1 MENKLKKSEIAKLKK
16 QMFKALEDLPQR
28 QYIDDTHAR
37 AWIDQVVAQ
46 EPDRAFW
53 HIDRLRGIGGSEI
66 GVLLGG
72 EDGEFHPFS
81 DGRQITKQKLLLE
94 GLTPPNG
101 DLKRGTMMEDMAESL
116 YFEQIEKR
124 GAKSILTDDLKAIIN
139 AYRNEDHPWLVGNPD
154 GIIQEKNGDVYIVDY
169 KVPMPSQI
177 DHIQSIGVPFYYEAQ
192 LHHYKLILDDLKD
205 LGLNVK
211 GLKLC
216 PLNLKTFEVEE
227 YDVPVREELLE
238 QILETGDKYWN
249 NYVLK
254 GRAAPLIQ
262 LRNTSHLSKVE
273 FELIDT
279 DPDGNTIT
287 IPQIVEDDREDNGP
301 KKNGL
306 VKFEGHDI
314 TVNAEKFTQRVS
326 NHLDR
331 YYMWRNMALEA
342 MDMSDTYKE
351 AIEMDMPKALLKS
364 QVETIR
370 NNGAEMRI
378 QQTYDEDKV
387 KDMIRKIAMEAGISR
402 EEVDVL
408 LNSDE
413 LKKPAEYDAEKII
426 ETLDTELGIN
436 VRKDSRFDSAI
447 SKPAQIRID
456 ALLGLK
462 RKMDPENRHDITET
476 IDPSGIKI
484 SIALERDPPGP
495 LSDVKLDL
503 RRNVRAGM
511 GSIIRD
517 SIDSTMSIR
526 RDAEASHAL
535 MKRQKEQAA
544 ANAKRLKAEEREAE
558 QEKKREE
565 AARKKE
571 DARAEREADRAARKA
586 EKEANANPKR
596 PKA

>member
-16 QMFKALEDLPQR
+16 QMFKALDDLPQR
-28 QYIDDTHAR
+28 QFIDDTHAR
-37 AWIDQVVAQ
+37 AWIDQVVGQ

-81 DGRQITKQKLLLE
+81 DARQISRQKLLLE

-116 YFEQIEKR
+116 YFEQIAKR

-139 AYRNEDHPWLVGNPD
+139 AYRNEEHPWLVGNPD

-177 DHIQSIGVPFYYEAQ
+177 DHIQSVGVPFYYEAQ
-192 LHHYKLILDDLKD
+192 LHHYKLILDDLKE

-227 YDVPVREELLE
+227 YDVPVRPELSE
-238 QILETGDKYWN
+238 QILEVGDKYWN

-254 GRAAPLIQ
+254 GRPAPLIQ

-279 DPDGNTIT
+279 DPEGNTIT
-287 IPQIVEDDREDNGP
+287 IPAIVEDDRQDDGP

-306 VKFEGHDI
+306 LKFEGHDI
-314 TVNAEKFTQRVS
+314 TVNVEQFTSRVS
-326 NHLDR
+326 SHLDR

-351 AIEMDMPKALLKS
+351 AVEMSMPKALLRS

-378 QQTYDEDKV
+378 QQTYDEEKL
-387 KDMIRKIAMEAGISR
+387 KDMIRKIATESGISR
-402 EEVDVL
+402 KEVDVL

-413 LKKPAEYDAEKII
+413 LKKPAEYDAEKLI
-426 ETLDTELGIN
+426 ECLDKEFNIN
-436 VRKDSRFDSAI
+436 VRKDAKFDSAI
-447 SKPAQIRID
+447 SKPSQIRID

-462 RKMDPENRHDITET
+462 RKMDPENRYDVTDT

-484 SIALERDPPGP
+484 SIALEKDPPGP
-495 LSDVKLDL
+495 LSDVKVDL
-503 RRNVRAGM
+503 RRSVRAGM
-511 GSIIRD
+511 GSIIREN
-517 SIDSTMSIR
+517 IDQTMSIR
-526 RDAEASHAL
+526 RDANASHAL
-535 MKRQKEQAA
+535 LQRQKEEAAIAAKALKEKERLEARERKEAEKQKEREEKAA
-544 ANAKRLKAEEREAE
+544 AKAAAK
-558 QEKKREE
+558 
-565 AARKKE
+565 AA
-571 DARAEREADRAARKA
+571 
-586 EKEANANPKR
+586 NPSPKR

>member
-1 MENKLKKSEIAKLKK
+1 MKNKLKPSEVAKLKK
-16 QMFKALEDLPQR
+16 QMFKELATLPQR

-37 AWIDQVVAQ
+37 AWIDQVVER
-46 EPDRAFW
+46 EPERAFW
-53 HIDRLRGIGGSEI
+53 HIARLKGIGGSEI

-94 GLTPPNG
+94 GLTPSNG

-124 GAKSILTDDLKAIIN
+124 GAKSILTDDLKEIID
-139 AYRNEDHPWLVGNPD
+139 AYTNEEHPWLVGNPD

-227 YDVPVREELLE
+227 YDVPVRPELLD
-238 QILETGDKYWN
+238 QILEVGDKYWDG
-249 NYVLK
+249 YVLK

-279 DPDGNTIT
+279 DPEGNTIT

-314 TVNAEKFTQRVS
+314 TVDVEKFVKRIS

-351 AIEMDMPKALLKS
+351 AIEMDMPKGMLKS

-378 QQTYDEDKV
+378 QQTYDEEKV
-387 KDMIRKIAMEAGISR
+387 KDMIRKIAGEAGVPR
-402 EEVDVL
+402 EEIDIL
-408 LNSDE
+408 LNSDD
-413 LKKPAEYDAEKII
+413 LKKPAEFDPEKMIEII
-426 ETLDTELGIN
+426 YNEFGID
-436 VRKDSRFDSAI
+436 VRKDERFSPAI

-462 RKMDPENRHDITET
+462 RKLDPENRHDITET

-495 LSDVKLDL
+495 LSDVKVDL
-503 RRNVRAGM
+503 RRNVRNGM
-511 GSIIRD
+511 GSIIREN
-517 SIDSTMSIR
+517 IDSTMSIR
-526 RDAEASHAL
+526 RDANASHAL
-535 MKRQKEQAA
+535 MQRQKEEAA
-544 ANAKRLKAEEREAE
+544 AAAKALKEKERAEAKAKKEEEAKKERE
-558 QEKKREE
+558 EK
-565 AARKKE
+565 AAAKAK
-571 DARAEREADRAARKA
+571 AKAD
-586 EKEANANPKR
+586 KEANAKPKR

>member
-1 MENKLKKSEIAKLKK
+1 MVL
-16 QMFKALEDLPQR
+16 FK
-28 QYIDDTHAR
+28 
-37 AWIDQVVAQ
+37 
-46 EPDRAFW
+46 
-53 HIDRLRGIGGSEI
+53 
-66 GVLLGG
+66 
-72 EDGEFHPFS
+72 
-81 DGRQITKQKLLLE
+81 
-94 GLTPPNG
+94 
-101 DLKRGTMMEDMAESL
+101 
-116 YFEQIEKR
+116 
-124 GAKSILTDDLKAIIN
+124 
-139 AYRNEDHPWLVGNPD
+139 
-154 GIIQEKNGDVYIVDY
+154 KNGDVYIVDY

-526 RDAEASHAL
+526 RDADASHAL
-535 MKRQKEQAA
+535 MKRQKEEAA
-544 ANAKRLKAEEREAE
+544 AAAKALK
-558 QEKKREE
+558 EKEK
-565 AARKKE
+565 A
-571 DARAEREADRAARKA
+571 DAKAKREADAQKEREEKAAAKAKAKA
-586 EKEANANPKR
+586 EKEANAKPKR

>member
-1 MENKLKKSEIAKLKK
+1 
-16 QMFKALEDLPQR
+16 
-28 QYIDDTHAR
+28 
-37 AWIDQVVAQ
+37 
-46 EPDRAFW
+46 
-53 HIDRLRGIGGSEI
+53 
-66 GVLLGG
+66 
-72 EDGEFHPFS
+72 
-81 DGRQITKQKLLLE
+81 
-94 GLTPPNG
+94 
-101 DLKRGTMMEDMAESL
+101 
-116 YFEQIEKR
+116 
-124 GAKSILTDDLKAIIN
+124 
-139 AYRNEDHPWLVGNPD
+139 
-154 GIIQEKNGDVYIVDY
+154 
-169 KVPMPSQI
+169 
-177 DHIQSIGVPFYYEAQ
+177 
-192 LHHYKLILDDLKD
+192 
-205 LGLNVK
+205 
-211 GLKLC
+211 
-216 PLNLKTFEVEE
+216 
-227 YDVPVREELLE
+227 
-238 QILETGDKYWN
+238 
-249 NYVLK
+249 
-254 GRAAPLIQ
+254 
-262 LRNTSHLSKVE
+262 
-273 FELIDT
+273 
-279 DPDGNTIT
+279 

-526 RDAEASHAL
+526 RDADASHAL

-586 EKEANANPKR
+586 EKEANAKPKR

>member
-16 QMFKALEDLPQR
+16 QMFKALDDLPQR
-28 QYIDDTHAR
+28 QFIDDTHAR
-37 AWIDQVVAQ
+37 AWIDQVVGQ

-81 DGRQITKQKLLLE
+81 DARQISRQKLLLE

-116 YFEQIEKR
+116 YFEQIAKR

-139 AYRNEDHPWLVGNPD
+139 AYRNEEHPWLVGNPD

-177 DHIQSIGVPFYYEAQ
+177 DHIQSVGVPFYYEAQ
-192 LHHYKLILDDLKD
+192 LHHYKLILDDLKE

-227 YDVPVREELLE
+227 YDVPVRPELSE
-238 QILETGDKYWN
+238 QILEVGDKYWN

-254 GRAAPLIQ
+254 GRPAPLIQ

-279 DPDGNTIT
+279 DPEGNTIT
-287 IPQIVEDDREDNGP
+287 IPAIVEDDRQDDGP

-306 VKFEGHDI
+306 LKFEGHDI
-314 TVNAEKFTQRVS
+314 TVNVEQFTSRVS
-326 NHLDR
+326 SHLDR

-351 AIEMDMPKALLKS
+351 AVEMSMPKALLRS

-378 QQTYDEDKV
+378 QQTYDEEKL
-387 KDMIRKIAMEAGISR
+387 KDMIRKIATESGISR

-413 LKKPAEYDAEKII
+413 LKKPAEYDAEKLI
-426 ETLDTELGIN
+426 ECLDKEFNIN
-436 VRKDSRFDSAI
+436 VRKDAKFDSAI
-447 SKPAQIRID
+447 SKPSQIRID

-462 RKMDPENRHDITET
+462 RKMDPENRYDVTDT

-484 SIALERDPPGP
+484 SIALEKDPPGP
-495 LSDVKLDL
+495 LSDVKVDL
-503 RRNVRAGM
+503 RRSVRAGM
-511 GSIIRD
+511 GSIIREN
-517 SIDSTMSIR
+517 IDQTMSIR
-526 RDAEASHAL
+526 RDANASHAL
-535 MKRQKEQAA
+535 LQRQKEEAAIAAKALKEKEKLEARERKEAEKQKEREEKAA
-544 ANAKRLKAEEREAE
+544 AKAAAK
-558 QEKKREE
+558 
-565 AARKKE
+565 AA
-571 DARAEREADRAARKA
+571 
-586 EKEANANPKR
+586 NPSPKR

>member
-1 MENKLKKSEIAKLKK
+1 MEKKLKNSEIAKLKK
-16 QMFKALEDLPQR
+16 QMFKALDDLPQR
-28 QYIDDTHAR
+28 QFIDDTHAR
-37 AWIDQVVAQ
+37 AWIDQVVGQ

-66 GVLLGG
+66 GVLLGS

-81 DGRQITKQKLLLE
+81 DARQISRQKLLLE

-116 YFEQIEKR
+116 YFEQIAKR

-139 AYRNEDHPWLVGNPD
+139 AYRNEEHPWLVGNPD

-177 DHIQSIGVPFYYEAQ
+177 DHIQSVGVPFYYEAQ
-192 LHHYKLILDDLKD
+192 LHHYKLILDDLKE

-227 YDVPVREELLE
+227 YDVPVRPELSD
-238 QILETGDKYWN
+238 QILEVGDKYWN

-254 GRAAPLIQ
+254 GRPAPLIQ
-262 LRNTSHLSKVE
+262 LRNTSQLSKVE

-279 DPDGNTIT
+279 DVNGNTIT
-287 IPQIVEDDREDNGP
+287 IPAIVEDDREDNGP

-306 VKFEGHDI
+306 LKFEGHDI
-314 TVNAEKFTQRVS
+314 TVNVEQFKQKVS
-326 NHLDR
+326 SHLDR

-351 AIEMDMPKALLKS
+351 AVEMSMPRALLRS

-378 QQTYDEDKV
+378 QQTYDEEKL
-387 KDMIRKIAMEAGISR
+387 KDMIRKIAMESGVPR
-402 EEVDVL
+402 EQVDVL
-408 LNSDE
+408 LNSDD
-413 LKKPAEYDAEKII
+413 LKKPAEYDSEKMIDC
-426 ETLDTELGIN
+426 LDTEFGIN
-436 VRKDSRFDSAI
+436 VRKDPRFDSAI
-447 SKPAQIRID
+447 SKPAQIRVD
-456 ALLGLK
+456 ALLALK
-462 RKMDPENRHDITET
+462 RKMDPENRYDVTDT

-484 SIALERDPPGP
+484 SIALEKDPPGP
-495 LSDVKLDL
+495 LSDVKVDL
-503 RRNVRAGM
+503 RRSVRAGM
-511 GSIIRD
+511 GSIIREN
-517 SIDSTMSIR
+517 IDQTMSIR
-526 RDAEASHAL
+526 RDANASHAL
-535 MKRQKEQAA
+535 LQRQKEEAA
-544 ANAKRLKAEEREAE
+544 IAAKALK
-558 QEKKREE
+558 EKEKEE
-565 AARKKE
+565 A
-571 DARAEREADRAARKA
+571 RAKREADKLREKEEKAAARAAEKA
-586 EKEANANPKR
+586 QKAANPSPKR

>member
-16 QMFKALEDLPQR
+16 QMFKALDDLPQR
-28 QYIDDTHAR
+28 QFIDDTHAR
-37 AWIDQVVAQ
+37 AWIDQVVGQ

-81 DGRQITKQKLLLE
+81 DARQISRQKLLLE

-116 YFEQIEKR
+116 YFEQIAKR

-139 AYRNEDHPWLVGNPD
+139 AYRNEEHPWLVGNPD

-177 DHIQSIGVPFYYEAQ
+177 DHIQSVGVPFYYEAQ
-192 LHHYKLILDDLKD
+192 LHHYKLILDDLKE

-227 YDVPVREELLE
+227 YDVPVRPELSE
-238 QILETGDKYWN
+238 QILEVGDKYWN

-254 GRAAPLIQ
+254 GRPAPLIQ

-279 DPDGNTIT
+279 DPEGNTIT
-287 IPQIVEDDREDNGP
+287 IPAIVEDDRQDDGP

-306 VKFEGHDI
+306 LKFEGHDI
-314 TVNAEKFTQRVS
+314 TVNVEQFTSRVS
-326 NHLDR
+326 SHLDR

-351 AIEMDMPKALLKS
+351 AVEMSMPKALLRS

-378 QQTYDEDKV
+378 QQTYDEEKL
-387 KDMIRKIAMEAGISR
+387 KDMIRKIATESGISR

-413 LKKPAEYDAEKII
+413 LKKPAEYDAEKLI
-426 ETLDTELGIN
+426 ECLDKEFNIN
-436 VRKDSRFDSAI
+436 VRKDAKFDSAI

-462 RKMDPENRHDITET
+462 RKMDPENRYDVTDT

-484 SIALERDPPGP
+484 SIALEKDPPGP
-495 LSDVKLDL
+495 LSDVKVDL
-503 RRNVRAGM
+503 RRSVRAGM
-511 GSIIRD
+511 GSIIREN
-517 SIDSTMSIR
+517 IDQTMSIR
-526 RDAEASHAL
+526 RDANASHAL
-535 MKRQKEQAA
+535 LQRQKEEAA
-544 ANAKRLKAEEREAE
+544 AAAKALKEKERLEARERKEAEKQKERE
-558 QEKKREE
+558 EK
-565 AARKKE
+565 AAAK
-571 DARAEREADRAARKA
+571 AAAKA
-586 EKEANANPKR
+586 ANPSPKR

>member
-16 QMFKALEDLPQR
+16 QMFKALDDLPQR
-28 QYIDDTHAR
+28 QFIDDTHAR
-37 AWIDQVVAQ
+37 AWIDQVVGQ

-81 DGRQITKQKLLLE
+81 DARQISRQKLLLE

-116 YFEQIEKR
+116 YFEQIAKR

-139 AYRNEDHPWLVGNPD
+139 AYRNEEHPWLVGNPD

-177 DHIQSIGVPFYYEAQ
+177 DHIQSVGVPFYYEAQ
-192 LHHYKLILDDLKD
+192 LHHYKLILDDLKE

-227 YDVPVREELLE
+227 YDVPVRPELSE
-238 QILETGDKYWN
+238 QILEVGDKYWN

-254 GRAAPLIQ
+254 GRPAPLIQ

-279 DPDGNTIT
+279 DPEGNTIT
-287 IPQIVEDDREDNGP
+287 IPAIVEDDRQDDGP

-306 VKFEGHDI
+306 LKFEGHDI
-314 TVNAEKFTQRVS
+314 TVNVEQFTSRVS
-326 NHLDR
+326 SHLDR

-351 AIEMDMPKALLKS
+351 AVEMSMPKALLRS

-378 QQTYDEDKV
+378 QQTYDEEKL
-387 KDMIRKIAMEAGISR
+387 KDMIRKIATESGISR

-413 LKKPAEYDAEKII
+413 LKKPAEYDAEKLI
-426 ETLDTELGIN
+426 ECLDKEFNIN
-436 VRKDSRFDSAI
+436 VRKDAKFDSAI

-462 RKMDPENRHDITET
+462 RKMDPENRYDVTDT

-484 SIALERDPPGP
+484 SIALEKDPPGP
-495 LSDVKLDL
+495 LSDVKVDL
-503 RRNVRAGM
+503 RRSVRAGM
-511 GSIIRD
+511 GSIIREN
-517 SIDSTMSIR
+517 IDQTMSIR
-526 RDAEASHAL
+526 RDANASHAL
-535 MKRQKEQAA
+535 LQRQKEEAAIAAKALKEKEKLEARERKEAEKQKEREEKAA
-544 ANAKRLKAEEREAE
+544 AKAANPSPKRLA
-558 QEKKREE
+558 
-565 AARKKE
+565 
-571 DARAEREADRAARKA
+571 
-586 EKEANANPKR
+586 
-596 PKA
+596 

>member
-1 MENKLKKSEIAKLKK
+1 MEKKLKNSEIAKLKK

-28 QYIDDTHAR
+28 QFIDDTHAR
-37 AWIDQVVAQ
+37 AWIDQVVGQ

-66 GVLLGG
+66 GVLLGS

-81 DGRQITKQKLLLE
+81 DARQISRQKLLLE

-116 YFEQIEKR
+116 YFEQIAKR

-139 AYRNEDHPWLVGNPD
+139 AYRNEEHPWLVGNPD

-177 DHIQSIGVPFYYEAQ
+177 DHIQSVGVPFYYEAQ
-192 LHHYKLILDDLKD
+192 LHHYKLILDDLKE

-227 YDVPVREELLE
+227 YDVPVRPELSD
-238 QILETGDKYWN
+238 QILEVGDKYWN

-254 GRAAPLIQ
+254 GRPAPLIQ

-279 DPDGNTIT
+279 DVNGNTIT
-287 IPQIVEDDREDNGP
+287 IPAIVEDDREDNGP

-306 VKFEGHDI
+306 LKFEGHDI
-314 TVNAEKFTQRVS
+314 TVNVEQFKQKVS
-326 NHLDR
+326 SHLDR

-351 AIEMDMPKALLKS
+351 AVEMSMPRALLRS

-378 QQTYDEDKV
+378 QQTYDEEKL
-387 KDMIRKIAMEAGISR
+387 KDMIRKIAMESGVPR
-402 EEVDVL
+402 EQVDVL
-408 LNSDE
+408 LNSDD
-413 LKKPAEYDAEKII
+413 LKKPAEYDSEKLI
-426 ETLDTELGIN
+426 DCFDKELGIN
-436 VRKDSRFDSAI
+436 VRKDPRFDSAI
-447 SKPAQIRID
+447 SKPAQIRVD
-456 ALLGLK
+456 ALLALK
-462 RKMDPENRHDITET
+462 RKMDPENRYDVTDT

-484 SIALERDPPGP
+484 SIALEKDPPGP
-495 LSDVKLDL
+495 LSDVKVDL
-503 RRNVRAGM
+503 RRSVRAGM
-511 GSIIRD
+511 GSIIREN
-517 SIDSTMSIR
+517 IDQTMSIR
-526 RDAEASHAL
+526 RDANASHAL
-535 MKRQKEQAA
+535 LQRQKEEAA
-544 ANAKRLKAEEREAE
+544 IAAKALK
-558 QEKKREE
+558 EKEKEE
-565 AARKKE
+565 A
-571 DARAEREADRAARKA
+571 RAKREADKLREKEEKAAARAAEKA
-586 EKEANANPKR
+586 QKAANPSPKR

>member
-1 MENKLKKSEIAKLKK
+1 
-16 QMFKALEDLPQR
+16 
-28 QYIDDTHAR
+28 
-37 AWIDQVVAQ
+37 
-46 EPDRAFW
+46 
-53 HIDRLRGIGGSEI
+53 
-66 GVLLGG
+66 
-72 EDGEFHPFS
+72 
-81 DGRQITKQKLLLE
+81 
-94 GLTPPNG
+94 
-101 DLKRGTMMEDMAESL
+101 
-116 YFEQIEKR
+116 
-124 GAKSILTDDLKAIIN
+124 
-139 AYRNEDHPWLVGNPD
+139 
-154 GIIQEKNGDVYIVDY
+154 
-169 KVPMPSQI
+169 MPSQI

-211 GLKLC
+211 GLKYC

-413 LKKPAEYDAEKII
+413 LKNQQSMMLKK
-426 ETLDTELGIN
+426 
-436 VRKDSRFDSAI
+436 S
-447 SKPAQIRID
+447 
-456 ALLGLK
+456 LK
-462 RKMDPENRHDITET
+462 RLILN
-476 IDPSGIKI
+476 
-484 SIALERDPPGP
+484 L
-495 LSDVKLDL
+495 V
-503 RRNVRAGM
+503 
-511 GSIIRD
+511 
-517 SIDSTMSIR
+517 
-526 RDAEASHAL
+526 L
-535 MKRQKEQAA
+535 M
-544 ANAKRLKAEEREAE
+544 
-558 QEKKREE
+558 
-565 AARKKE
+565 
-571 DARAEREADRAARKA
+571 
-586 EKEANANPKR
+586 
-596 PKA
+596 